1 MKYLTEKIL
10 KHRAHL
16 DNSNYMFNNEYDFI
30 DTDDETN
37 WKDNLKQN
45 NDNFNKYSIEYYV
58 QNPIK
63 YKLNNYGFRTMD
75 NFNSE
80 DVGNVFLGCSHTFG
94 VGHHLENI
102 WSYKLNNVIGG
113 KFWNLGI
120 GGTGV
125 ATHFRLLLGFYKEL
139 KIKNIFHFAPK
150 YPRYEFIENEKP
162 QNYIVNDYKK
172 SWESKF
178 GNLMV
183 DSLLTDEQCEFN
195 WMSYTYAIKGLA
207 KEIGCNY
214 YLIEGDTGWHGQ
226 DDNSL
231 LARDLLHHT
240 TKVQHS
246 IYKDF
251 LKMYDN
257 GLYEKYANTQE
268 PILDIKKY
276 IKELKTNII

>member
-1 MKYLTEKIL
+1 MKYLTERIL

-16 DNSNYMFNNEYDFI
+16 DDSSKMHNNEYDFI
-30 DTDDETN
+30 ETDSAIIWDEHLQRKYYN
-37 WKDNLKQN
+37 SH
-45 NDNFNKYSIEYYV
+45 KYSIQYYIK
-58 QNPIK
+58 NPVK
-63 YKLNNYGFRTMD
+63 YKLNNCGFRTPD
-75 NFNSE
+75 DFNSE
-80 DVGNVFLGCSHTFG
+80 DEGNVFLGCSHTFG
-94 VGHHLENI
+94 IGHHLENT
-102 WSYKLNNVIGG
+102 WSYKLNQTIGG

-150 YPRYEFIENEKP
+150 YPRYEFIENGMP
-162 QNYIVNDYKK
+162 QNYIINDYKK

-214 YLIEGDTGWHGQ
+214 YLIEGDAGWHGQ

-231 LARDLLHHT
+231 VARDLLHHT

-246 IYKDF
+246 IYLDF
-251 LKMYDN
+251 LKIYDN
-257 GLYEKYANTQE
+257 DLYEKYVNIEE
-268 PILDIKKY
+268 PVLDIKKY
-276 IKELKTNII
+276 MKDSKPPII